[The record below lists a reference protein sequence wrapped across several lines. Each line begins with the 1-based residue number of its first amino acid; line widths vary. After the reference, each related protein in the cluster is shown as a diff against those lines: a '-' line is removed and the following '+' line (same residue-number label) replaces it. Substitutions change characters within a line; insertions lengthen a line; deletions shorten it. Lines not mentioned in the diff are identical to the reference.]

1 MKQIGRTE
9 NGILQLH
16 EDLINERENA
26 KVTRKEL
33 RADILNTKRMKE
45 EQLSA
50 NELAVR
56 QIERLK
62 LALAEVK
69 MTNQDKRGVRSALL
83 RSFCLIISGLP

>member
-1 MKQIGRTE
+1 M
-9 NGILQLH
+9 H

-26 KVTRKEL
+26 KITRKEL
-33 RADILNTKRMKE
+33 RGEILNTKRRKE

-50 NELAVR
+50 NDVAVR

-69 MTNQDKRGVRSALL
+69 GENQEKRAVSNYLYKTIPRFSVVEFLL
-83 RSFCLIISGLP
+83 ICILFLICGF

>member
-1 MKQIGRTE
+1 M
-9 NGILQLH
+9 H

-26 KVTRKEL
+26 KITRKEL
-33 RADILNTKRMKE
+33 RGEILNTKRRKE

-50 NELAVR
+50 NDVAVR

-69 MTNQDKRGVRSALL
+69 VENQEKRSVSNYLYKTIPRFSVVEFLL
-83 RSFCLIISGLP
+83 ICILFLICGF